1 MEMIYAVIS
10 NREEKI
16 YKVITLVEAKEF
28 NLFPF
33 DTIVPFFD
41 KRYCE
46 LEVGKLDKIGYRE
59 FKIQN

>member
-33 DTIVPFFD
+33 DTIVPFFE
-41 KRYCE
+41 KKYCD
-46 LEVGKLDKIGYRE
+46 LEVGVLKVKGYRE

>member
-1 MEMIYAVIS
+1 MIYAVIS

-33 DTIVPFFD
+33 DTIVPFFE
-41 KRYCE
+41 KKYCE
-46 LEVGKLDKIGYRE
+46 MEVGKLNNNGYRE
-59 FKIQN
+59 FKIQKL